1 MYELISLTEHDH
13 YIDCPAKIGVV
24 RISDSDVVL
33 IDSGS
38 DKDAA
43 KKVLKVL
50 TANNWKLTAIY
61 NTHSHADHIGGN
73 RFLQEKTGCK
83 IYAPG
88 LECAFTNHPEL
99 EPMGLYGGLPFS
111 ALKHKFLL
119 AQESTALPL
128 TNDCLPE
135 GWQLLNLPGHSFDM
149 AGFVTKDGT
158 AFIADCVSSEET
170 LNKYGIGYLWD
181 AGKSLETLSAVKS
194 IGAKR
199 VVPSHATVTE
209 DISSLADLNIRS
221 IREVIN
227 RLLAFCK
234 EPIAFDELLKKVFD
248 SYALTM
254 TAQQYV
260 LIGSTVRSYLSYL
273 CDAGKVTYEF
283 TDNKMYWKAV

>member
-1 MYELISLTEHDH
+1 
-13 YIDCPAKIGVV
+13 
-24 RISDSDVVL
+24 
-33 IDSGS
+33 
-38 DKDAA
+38 
-43 KKVLKVL
+43 
-50 TANNWKLTAIY
+50 
-61 NTHSHADHIGGN
+61 
-73 RFLQEKTGCK
+73 
-83 IYAPG
+83 
-88 LECAFTNHPEL
+88 
-99 EPMGLYGGLPFS
+99 MGLYGGLPFS

-181 AGKSLETLSAVKS
+181 AEKSLETLSAVKS

-199 VVPSHATVTE
+199 VVPSHAAVTE
-209 DISSLADLNIRS
+209 DISPLADLNIRA

-234 EPIAFDELLKKVFD
+234 EPIAFDELLKKIFD

-260 LIGSTVRSYLSYL
+260 LIGSTVRSSLSYL

-283 TDNKMYWKAV
+283 TDNKMFWKTL